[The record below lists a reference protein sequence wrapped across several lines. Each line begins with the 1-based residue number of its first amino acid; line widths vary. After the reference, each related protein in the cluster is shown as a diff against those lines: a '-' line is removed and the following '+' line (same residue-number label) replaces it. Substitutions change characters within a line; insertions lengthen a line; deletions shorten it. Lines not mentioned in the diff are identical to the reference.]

1 MQDCAGEEHARQDAR
16 HDSAYEK
23 LMALLPAGRQ
33 NELRMMQ
40 RLWLQ
45 NRDANCGFY
54 ADPDGG
60 TLATPGAVQCGLE
73 MAMQQ
78 ARELEL
84 LAQ

>member
-1 MQDCAGEEHARQDAR
+1 
-16 HDSAYEK
+16 
-23 LMALLPAGRQ
+23 
-33 NELRMMQ
+33 MMQ

-60 TLATPGAVQCGLE
+60 TLATPGAALCGLE